1 MKKLFLFFTAAAIL
15 SMMINCTGSEQKSKT
30 KDESS
35 VPHDKM
41 QWWKDAKFGMFIHWG
56 VYSVPAGVYKGH
68 KVKGVG
74 EWIMNRAK
82 IPVAEYK
89 EYAKSFDP
97 VKYNAE
103 EWVNIAKDAGMKYMV
118 ITSKHHD
125 GFAMFDT
132 KVTDWDIVDATPY
145 KKDVLAPLVKA
156 CRKNGMHIGFYYSQ
170 AQDWVHPGGAA
181 YRKLVKDGWDN
192 PDSARIDKY
201 TKEHNGHWD
210 PAQEGSFDK
219 YLDEIA
225 VPQVEEIL
233 SNYGKIDV
241 LWWDTPKDMTKE
253 RAEKFL
259 PVISKYPDLITNNR
273 LGGGIKGDLETPE
286 QFIPATG
293 YPGRNWEVCM
303 TMNDTWGYKSWD
315 NNWKSGEDLLLK
327 LSEIVSKGG
336 NFLLNVGP
344 TSEGLIPQPSID
356 RLRYVGKWMKV
367 NGDAVYGTTASPYPY
382 LPWGRATKKGK
393 TVYLHVY
400 DWPKDQNLKLPVSS
414 KVVKAY
420 LLADRDEELKVTE
433 GKETA
438 VIHLPKDAPDP
449 LISVV
454 AVEFE
459 SEPEVMYA
467 PTEGKTG
474 RASSEAPKAAVS
486 NLFDGDPKDR
496 WMPEKGVKEAW
507 VEVDLGKETEIGH
520 MALVEPWHTWSK
532 NSQRVELQVKEGN
545 KWKTILKAKTGGTGY
560 EAGFEP
566 VSGRY
571 FRLKI
576 KGPGDGR
583 PVLNEWV
590 LHRAL

>member
-1 MKKLFLFFTAAAIL
+1 MKKLFLFFTAVAIL
-15 SMMINCTGSEQKSKT
+15 SVMINCTGSMSENKEKA
-30 KDESS
+30 ESAA
-35 VPHDKM
+35 PHDKM
-41 QWWKDAKFGMFIHWG
+41 LWWKDAKFGMFIHWG

-68 KVKGVG
+68 KIKGVG

-82 IPVAEYK
+82 IPVAEYR

-103 EWVNIAKDAGMKYMV
+103 EWVSIAEDAGMKYMV

-125 GFAMFDT
+125 GFAMFDS

-145 KKDVLAPLVKA
+145 KKDVLKPLVKA
-156 CRKNGMHIGFYYSQ
+156 CRKKGMHIGFYYSQ
-170 AQDWVHPGGAA
+170 SQDWVHPGGAA
-181 YRKLVKDGWDN
+181 YRKIAKDGWDN
-192 PDSARIDKY
+192 PDQERIDQY

-315 NNWKSGEDLLLK
+315 QNWKSGEDLLLK
-327 LSEIVSKGG
+327 LSDIVSKGG

-344 TSEGLIPQPSID
+344 TSEGLIPQQSID
-356 RLRYVGKWMKV
+356 RLKYVGRWMKV
-367 NGDAVYGTTASPYPY
+367 NGDAVYGTTASPFPY
-382 LPWGRATKKGK
+382 LPWGRATRKDNI
-393 TVYLHVY
+393 VYLHVY
-400 DWPKDQNLKLPVSS
+400 DWPVDHVLKLPV
-414 KVVKAY
+414 KNRVVKAY
-420 LLADRDEELKVTE
+420 LLADRNKKLKVTTDS
-433 GKETA
+433 ETA
-438 VIHLPKDAPDP
+438 LIRLPEEAPDP
-449 LISVV
+449 VISVV
-454 AVEFE
+454 AVELD
-459 SEPEVMYA
+459 SKPEVMHA
-467 PTEGKTG
+467 PTLGKTG
-474 RASSEAPKAAVS
+474 SASSEDTTALVS

-507 VEVDLGKETEIGH
+507 VEVDLGQDTEIGH
-520 MALVEPWHTWSK
+520 IAIVEPWHPWNNK
-532 NSQRVELQVKEGN
+532 SQHVELQVKEGN
-545 KWKTILKAKTGGTGY
+545 KWKTVLECKTGGSGY
-560 EAGFEP
+560 EKKFEP
-566 VSGRY
+566 VSGQY

-576 KGPGDGR
+576 KGPEGER